1 MSRSIET
8 SRLRLGCRRALSFRV
23 CIQNESMLTPLR
35 RRRSTFWSIVC
46 AFMVVMKAGVPVL
59 AATAAALQGKAVAEI
74 CAIYGVRTS
83 VQASAELARAAAQAD
98 AASAHLAH
106 AGHAGHA
113 GHASHATHA
122 EHSHDAGSAMGG
134 DAQDPPSPHG
144 AAKDREHCALTGLAV
159 CAVPAVAPL
168 EAAAWLA
175 ALQGPAQA
183 TQSIE
188 RTRDASARWLTE
200 RIHAPPL
207 TA

>member
-1 MSRSIET
+1 
-8 SRLRLGCRRALSFRV
+8 
-23 CIQNESMLTPLR
+23 MLTPLR

-46 AFMVVMKAGVPVL
+46 AFMLVMKAGVPVL

-98 AASAHLAH
+98 AASTHFAHAGHASH

-113 GHASHATHA
+113 GHAAHAGHAGHA
-122 EHSHDAGSAMGG
+122 EHLHDGAPATGG
-134 DAQDPPSPHG
+134 DAQEPPSPHG
-144 AAKDREHCALTGLAV
+144 AAQDREHCALTGLAV
-159 CAVPAVAPL
+159 CAVPAVAPF

-175 ALQGPAQA
+175 ALQSPAPSTPA
-183 TQSIE
+183 VE
-188 RTRDASARWLTE
+188 RTPDASARWLTE